1 VTTLTLRG
9 ERPGTRRRRARRSG
23 SGSHLWDATLLTKA
37 GLALAI
43 ILSAFPIYYMIII
56 ATRTNSDAVD
66 VPPPLLPGGNLGE
79 NIRRVLADPDAQFT
93 TGLLNSAIV
102 ASTVTVSVVIIST
115 LAGFA
120 FARLHFRG
128 NRVLLLTILLTMMV
142 PLQQMGVVP
151 LYRLMVEL
159 EWTGQLQAVILP
171 YLLNAFGVFL
181 MTQYTEQAVPAEL
194 VEAARVDG
202 ASTLRIWWNI
212 ILPAVRPGMAVL
224 GINTFMLIWNDFM
237 WPLIVLAGNPTVQVA
252 IRNLNAQHSTDYVM
266 IFTGTTLSV
275 IPLIIVFLVFGRQII
290 GGLMEGAVK
299 A

>member
-1 VTTLTLRG
+1 MTTLTVRND
-9 ERPGTRRRRARRSG
+9 RRKRAARNGG
-23 SGSHLWDATLLTKA
+23 SGSSMWDATLLTKVML
-37 GLALAI
+37 GFTI
-43 ILSAFPIYYMIII
+43 ILSAFPIYWMIII
-56 ATRTNSDAVD
+56 ASRTNSDAVD
-66 VPPPLLPGGNLGE
+66 TPPPLLPGGNLGE
-79 NIRRVLADPDAQFT
+79 NIRRVLADEDAQFI
-93 TGLLNSAIV
+93 TGLVNSAIV
-102 ASTVTVSVVIIST
+102 ATTVTVSVVIIST
-115 LAGFA
+115 MAGFA
-120 FARLHFRG
+120 FARLRFKGHK
-128 NRVLLLTILLTMMV
+128 VLLLAILMTMMV
-142 PLQQMGVVP
+142 PLQQMGIVP

-212 ILPAVRPGMAVL
+212 VLPAVRPGMAVL

-275 IPLIIVFLVFGRQII
+275 VPLILVFVLFGRQII